1 MFDSIKVG
9 LIKMVAVLVMSAKL
23 ATLGLLKTKVF
34 SNKGYGVIIFVH
46 DFTKKTLLH
55 ESNML

>member
-1 MFDSIKVG
+1 MFDTIKVG